1 MSSLLNSPLSVLS
14 FSISLYL
21 LPYFLAQ
28 IFREG
33 LAQKLLYLFPINQ
46 QSVGKLLGLFASN
59 KEYFFQ
65 DFIINSLFVFSFL
78 IGLAFALKII
88 SYFHAKNWKFA

>member
-1 MSSLLNSPLSVLS
+1 MSSLLNSPLSVLT

-46 QSVGKLLGLFASN
+46 QSVGKLLGVLTSN
-59 KEYFFQ
+59 RAYFFQ
-65 DFIINSLFVFSFL
+65 NFILNSLCVFSFL
-78 IGLAFALKII
+78 MCLALLFKIL
-88 SYFHAKNWKFA
+88 SYFHAKAWKFA

>member
-1 MSSLLNSPLSVLS
+1 LLNSPLSVLS

-21 LPYFLAQ
+21 LPYFLDQ

-46 QSVGKLLGLFASN
+46 QSVGKLLGLLASN
-59 KEYFFQ
+59 RGYFFHS
-65 DFIINSLFVFSFL
+65 FIINSLSVFSFL
-78 IGLAFALKII
+78 IGLALLLKIV